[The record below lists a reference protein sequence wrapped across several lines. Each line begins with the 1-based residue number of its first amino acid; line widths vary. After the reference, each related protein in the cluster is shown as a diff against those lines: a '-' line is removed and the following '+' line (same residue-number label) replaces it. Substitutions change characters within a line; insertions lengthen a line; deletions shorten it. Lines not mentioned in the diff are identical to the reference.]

1 MLFALKNLF
10 RYLRLK
16 ALVSFARLHVWW
28 SGMIPKASPDSILQI
43 PSRSGRNIKAH
54 VYKST
59 SYTPGVPNPLLINF
73 HGSGFVF
80 PLHGSDDFFCHQV
93 CSSTPYSVLD
103 IQYSLAPE
111 YPWPACHND
120 AEDVANWVLGQPDTY
135 STSQIAI
142 SGFSAGANMAC
153 VAAASTFPKDT
164 FNALLAFYPPT
175 DLSMTPESKSPPED
189 DGRDNDMT
197 AKMARLFDASYL
209 RLDPDKAD
217 PRVSPALGPVEN
229 YPQNSLFITCG
240 RDSLCL
246 ETERLARRVEGE
258 HGESV
263 VLRRMDNCGHAWDKR
278 VKPGSHQEKK
288 RDEAYSLAIDMLM
301 RTKQQ

>member
-1 MLFALKNLF
+1 MWLALKNLL

-16 ALVSFARLHVWW
+16 ALVSFARLTVWW
-28 SGMIPKASPDSILQI
+28 GGLPKASPDSIIQI
-43 PSRSGRNIKAH
+43 PSRTGRGIKAH

-59 SYTPGVPNPLLINF
+59 SATPGVPSPLLINF

-80 PLHGSDDFFCHQV
+80 PLHGSDDLFCRKV
-93 CSSTPYSVLD
+93 STSTPYSVLD

-120 AEDVANWVLGQPDTY
+120 AEDVVNWALGQPDVY

-153 VAAASTFPKDT
+153 VAAASTFPKNT
-164 FNALLAFYPPT
+164 FTTLLAFYPPT

-189 DGRDNDMT
+189 DGKGSDMT
-197 AKMARLFDASYL
+197 AKLAHLFDASYL

-217 PRVSPALGPVEN
+217 PRVSPALGPVEK
-229 YPQNSLFITCG
+229 YPENSLFITCG

-246 ETERLARRVEGE
+246 ETERLAKRVEE
-258 HGESV
+258 KHGESV
-263 VLRRMDNCGHAWDKR
+263 VLRRMEKCGHAWDKR
-278 VKPGSHQEKK
+278 VAPGSHQEAK
-288 RDEAYSLAIDMLM
+288 RDEAYGLAIEMLM
-301 RTKQQ
+301 KTKQ

>member
-1 MLFALKNLF
+1 MLLALKNLF

-16 ALVSFARLHVWW
+16 ALVSFARLNVWW
-28 SGMIPKASPDSILQI
+28 GGLPKPTPDSILQI
-43 PSRSGRNIKAH
+43 PSRTGRNIKAH

-59 SYTPGVPNPLLINF
+59 SSTPGIPTPLLINF

-80 PLHGSDDFFCHQV
+80 PLHGSDDFFCRKV
-93 CSSTPYSVLD
+93 CSETPYSVLD

-120 AEDVANWVLGQPDTY
+120 AEDVANWVFGQPDTY

-153 VAAASTFPKDT
+153 VAAACTFPKHT

-175 DLSMTPESKSPPED
+175 DLSMAPEEKTPPED
-189 DGRDNDMT
+189 DGRSNEMT
-197 AKMARLFDASYL
+197 VKMARLFDASYL

-217 PRVSPALGPVEN
+217 PRVSPALGPVDK
-229 YPQNSLFITCG
+229 YPENSLFITCG

-246 ETERLARRVEGE
+246 ETERLAKRVEE
-258 HGESV
+258 KHGGGV
-263 VLRRMDNCGHAWDKR
+263 VLRRMDRCGHAWDKR
-278 VKPGSHQEKK
+278 VQPGSHQERR
-288 RDEAYSLAIDMLM
+288 RDEAYNLAIEMLM

>member
-1 MLFALKNLF
+1 MWLALKNLF

-16 ALVSFARLHVWW
+16 ALVSFARFQVWRG
-28 SGMIPKASPDSILQI
+28 GMPKASPDSILQI
-43 PSRSGRNIKAH
+43 PSRTGRSIKAH
-54 VYKST
+54 YYKST
-59 SYTPGVPNPLLINF
+59 SFTPGIPSPLLINF

-80 PLHGSDDFFCHQV
+80 PLHGSDDFFCRKV
-93 CSSTPYSVLD
+93 TTSTPYSVLD

-120 AEDVANWVLGQPDTY
+120 AEDVVNWALKQPDVY

-164 FNALLAFYPPT
+164 FNTLLAFYPPT
-175 DLSMTPESKSPPED
+175 DLSMDPEEKVAPED
-189 DGRDNDMT
+189 DGRGGGIT
-197 AKMARLFDASYL
+197 AQMARLFDASYL
-209 RLDPDKAD
+209 RFDPDKAD

-229 YPQNSLFITCG
+229 YPENSLFITCG

-246 ETERLARRVEGE
+246 ETERLAKRVEE
-258 HGESV
+258 KHGEGV
-263 VLRRMDNCGHAWDKR
+263 VLRRMDKCGHAWDKR
-278 VKPGSHQEKK
+278 AAPGSYQESK
-288 RDEAYSLAIDMLM
+288 RDETYGLAIDMLM
-301 RTKQQ
+301 KTKQ

>member
-1 MLFALKNLF
+1 MLLALKNLF

-16 ALVSFARLHVWW
+16 ALVTFARLNVWW
-28 SGMIPKASPDSILQI
+28 SGMMPNASPDSILQI

-59 SYTPGVPNPLLINF
+59 SFTPGIPSPLLVNF

-80 PLHGSDDFFCHQV
+80 PLHGSDDFFCRNV
-93 CSSTPYSVLD
+93 SSSTPYSVLD

-120 AEDVANWVLGQPDTY
+120 AEDVVKWVLGQPDVY

-164 FNALLAFYPPT
+164 FNTLLAFYPPT

-189 DGRDNDMT
+189 DGRSNDMT

-217 PRVSPALGPVEN
+217 PRVSPALGPVDN
-229 YPQNSLFITCG
+229 YPKNSLFITCG

-246 ETERLARRVEGE
+246 ETERLAKRVEE
-258 HGESV
+258 KHGENV
-263 VLRRMDNCGHAWDKR
+263 VLRRMDKCGHAWDKR
-278 VKPGSHQEKK
+278 AAPGSHQERK
-288 RDEAYSLAIDMLM
+288 RDEAYGLAIDMLM
-301 RTKQQ
+301 RPKQQ

>member
-1 MLFALKNLF
+1 MLLALQNLF

-28 SGMIPKASPDSILQI
+28 EGLPKASPDSVLQI
-43 PSRSGRNIKAH
+43 PSRTGRNIKAH

-59 SYTPGVPNPLLINF
+59 SFTPGIPNPLLINF

-80 PLHGSDDFFCHQV
+80 PLHGSDDLFCRQV

-120 AEDVANWVLGQPDTY
+120 AEDVVNWVLAQPDTY

-164 FNALLAFYPPT
+164 FNTLLAFYPPT
-175 DLSMTPESKSPPED
+175 DLSMTPESKLAPED
-189 DGRDNDMT
+189 DGRSNDMT
-197 AKMARLFDASYL
+197 VKMARLFDAAYL
-209 RLDPDKAD
+209 RFDPDKAD
-217 PRVSPALGPVEN
+217 PRVSPALGPVDK
-229 YPQNSLFITCG
+229 YPENSLFVTCG

-246 ETERLARRVEGE
+246 ETERLAKRVEE
-258 HGESV
+258 KHGEGV
-263 VLRRMDNCGHAWDKR
+263 LLRRMDKCGHAWDKS
-278 VKPGSHQEKK
+278 VKPGSHQERK
-288 RDEAYSLAIDMLM
+288 RDEAYALAIDMLM
-301 RTKQQ
+301 KTKQQ

>member
-1 MLFALKNLF
+1 MLLTLKNLF

-28 SGMIPKASPDSILQI
+28 GGLPKPTPDYILQI
-43 PSRSGRNIKAH
+43 PSRTGRNIKAH
-54 VYKST
+54 VYNST
-59 SYTPGVPNPLLINF
+59 SFTPGIPSPLLINF

-80 PLHGSDDFFCHQV
+80 PLHGSDDLFCRKV
-93 CSSTPYSVLD
+93 CSETPYSVLD

-120 AEDVANWVLGQPDTY
+120 AEDVVNWVLGQPDTY

-164 FNALLAFYPPT
+164 FNALMAFYPPT
-175 DLSMTPESKSPPED
+175 DLSMAPEEKTPPED
-189 DGRDNDMT
+189 DGRSNDMT
-197 AKMARLFDASYL
+197 VKMARLFDASYL

-217 PRVSPALGPVEN
+217 PRVSPALGPVDK
-229 YPQNSLFITCG
+229 YPENSLFITCG

-246 ETERLARRVEGE
+246 ETERLAKRVEE
-258 HGESV
+258 KHGGSV
-263 VLRRMDNCGHAWDKR
+263 VLRRMDKCGHAWDKR
-278 VKPGSHQEKK
+278 VKPDSHQERK
-288 RDEAYSLAIDMLM
+288 RDEAYNLAIEMLM

>member
-1 MLFALKNLF
+1 MLLALKNLF

-28 SGMIPKASPDSILQI
+28 DGLPKASPDSVLQI
-43 PSRSGRNIKAH
+43 PSRTGRNIKAH

-59 SYTPGVPNPLLINF
+59 SFTPGIPNPLLINF

-80 PLHGSDDFFCHQV
+80 PLHGSDDLFCRQV

-120 AEDVANWVLGQPDTY
+120 AEDVVNWVLGQPDTY

-164 FNALLAFYPPT
+164 FNTLLAFYPPT
-175 DLSMTPESKSPPED
+175 DLSMTPESKTPPED
-189 DGRDNDMT
+189 DGRSNDMT
-197 AKMARLFDASYL
+197 VKMARLFDAAYL

-217 PRVSPALGPVEN
+217 PRVSPALGPVDK
-229 YPQNSLFITCG
+229 YPENSLFVTCG

-246 ETERLARRVEGE
+246 ETEGLAKRVEE
-258 HGESV
+258 KHGESV
-263 VLRRMDNCGHAWDKR
+263 LLRRMDKCGHAWDKR
-278 VKPGSHQEKK
+278 VKPGSHQERK
-288 RDEAYSLAIDMLM
+288 RDEAYALAIDMLM

>member
-1 MLFALKNLF
+1 MLLALQNLF

-28 SGMIPKASPDSILQI
+28 EGLPKASPDSVLQI
-43 PSRSGRNIKAH
+43 PSRTGRNIKAH

-59 SYTPGVPNPLLINF
+59 SFTPGIPNPLLINF

-80 PLHGSDDFFCHQV
+80 PLHGSDDLFCRQV

-120 AEDVANWVLGQPDTY
+120 AEDVVNWVLAQPDTY

-164 FNALLAFYPPT
+164 FNTLLAFYPPT
-175 DLSMTPESKSPPED
+175 DLSMTPESKLAPED
-189 DGRDNDMT
+189 DGRSNDMT
-197 AKMARLFDASYL
+197 VKMARLFDAAYL
-209 RLDPDKAD
+209 RFDPDKAD
-217 PRVSPALGPVEN
+217 PRVSPALGPVDK
-229 YPQNSLFITCG
+229 YPENSLFVTCG

-246 ETERLARRVEGE
+246 ETERLAKRVEE
-258 HGESV
+258 KHGEGV
-263 VLRRMDNCGHAWDKR
+263 LLRRMDKCGHAWDKS
-278 VKPGSHQEKK
+278 VKPGSHQERK
-288 RDEAYSLAIDMLM
+288 RDEAYDLAIDMLM
-301 RTKQQ
+301 KTKQQ

>member
-1 MLFALKNLF
+1 MLLALKNLF

-28 SGMIPKASPDSILQI
+28 SGMMPKASPDSVLKI
-43 PSRSGRNIKAH
+43 PSRTGRSIKGH
-54 VYKST
+54 FYKST
-59 SYTPGVPNPLLINF
+59 SFTPGISSPLLINF

-80 PLHGSDDFFCHQV
+80 PLHGSDDLFCRQV
-93 CSSTPYSVLD
+93 STSTPYSVLD

-120 AEDVANWVLGQPDTY
+120 AEDVVNWVLGQPDAY

-164 FNALLAFYPPT
+164 FNTLLAFYPPT
-175 DLSMTPESKSPPED
+175 DLSIKPEAKSAPEE
-189 DGRDNDMT
+189 DGRSDDST
-197 AKMARLFDASYL
+197 AKMADLFNACYL
-209 RLDPDKAD
+209 RLDPDHSD

-229 YPQNSLFITCG
+229 YPENSLFITCG
-240 RDSLCL
+240 RDSLCQ
-246 ETERLARRVEGE
+246 ETEGLAKRVEE
-258 HGESV
+258 RHGDSV
-263 VLRRMDNCGHAWDKR
+263 VLRRMDKCGHAWDKR
-278 VKPGSHQEKK
+278 VAPGSHQERK
-288 RDEAYSLAIDMLM
+288 RDEAYGLAIDMLM
-301 RTKQQ
+301 KTRQ